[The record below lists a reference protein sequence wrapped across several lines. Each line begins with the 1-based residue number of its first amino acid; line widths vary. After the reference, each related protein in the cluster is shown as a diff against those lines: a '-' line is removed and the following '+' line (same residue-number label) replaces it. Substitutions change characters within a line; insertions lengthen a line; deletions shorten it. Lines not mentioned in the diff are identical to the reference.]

1 MKFNIQDIDIA
12 EGQTKRMDCP
22 SCKAKNTFTVS
33 KMQGA
38 VVYNCYKLG
47 CDARGM
53 SMVGMTA
60 EEIKAT
66 LIARQ
71 RAAELKLEEDVPT
84 MELPLNLSY
93 DISNKAMQKFITKW
107 DIHGVPMLYDI
118 AACRAVF
125 PIYSKKGRLIDAVG
139 RTLRGDVPKWLR
151 YSGKADYYQIGI
163 GSVAVVVE
171 DAISAAVVGKHVS
184 GAKGFAILGTSMNGK
199 HLDALRKCDKVVV
212 ALDPDAWSKTL
223 QFVQMLKGH
232 SIKATAFKLSDDI
245 KYMESSDMDSLKL
258 IVKG

>member
-22 SCKAKNTFTVS
+22 SCKAKNTFTIS

-38 VVYNCYKLG
+38 VVYHCYKLSCG
-47 CDARGM
+47 IRGA
-53 SMVGMTA
+53 SMVGMSA
-60 EEIKAT
+60 AEIKQY
-66 LIARQ
+66 LKS
-71 RAAELKLEEDVPT
+71 RASMEQEAAEDVPT
-84 MELPLNLSY
+84 MEVPLNFSY
-93 DISNKAMQKFITKW
+93 DLSNKTMQAFIKKW
-107 DIHGVPMLYDI
+107 GLEGVPMLYDI
-118 AACRAVF
+118 SGCRAHF
-125 PIYSKKGRLIDAVG
+125 MIHSAKGRLIDCVG

-151 YSGKADYYQIGI
+151 VTGKADYYKRGDS
-163 GSVAVVVE
+163 SVAVVVE
-171 DAISAAVVGKHVS
+171 DAISACAVAKHIPN
-184 GAKGFAILGTSMNGK
+184 ATGFALLGTSMNSK